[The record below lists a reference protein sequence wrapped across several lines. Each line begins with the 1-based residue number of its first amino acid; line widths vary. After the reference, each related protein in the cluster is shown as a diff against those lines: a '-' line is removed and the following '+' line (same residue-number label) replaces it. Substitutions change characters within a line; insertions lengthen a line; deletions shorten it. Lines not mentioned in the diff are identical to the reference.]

1 MIDFGK
7 AVFEQPTWRVQDA
20 IPLRAM
26 VSADISMPSATA
38 ACPRDRFVLDLHLR
52 SVVDAHS
59 QNDVPRQLL
68 ANTMYDHVYGKIEY
82 ELSKVLDRL
91 THGDAH
97 TAYQLVEQ
105 LLTEMKEL
113 T

>member
-1 MIDFGK
+1 MIDFTK
-7 AVFEQPTWRVQDA
+7 AVFERPSFRIADAVPMRVA
-20 IPLRAM
+20 L
-26 VSADISMPSATA
+26 SADVSIATKQG
-38 ACPRDRFVLDLHLR
+38 PRDRYVLDLHLR

-59 QNDVPRQLL
+59 YSDVPRQQL
-68 ANTMYDHVYGKIEY
+68 ALTMYDHAYGKIEY
-82 ELSKVLDRL
+82 ELRKVLDRL
-91 THGDAH
+91 TQGDTH